1 MSELPNDLKLY
12 NLEVVNKLY
21 NKTNTEN
28 VSSDIELDEYDSGS
42 VFFIDISGG
51 NVEITL
57 PSPKA
62 GIVLTFLLT
71 QFTDPNYFCIITK
84 NNTYNI
90 YGTILGYDNSSPPET
105 VLVSASGNSVKM
117 VSSGSTTLTIGS
129 RISVISDGTNY
140 YILDDSSAAP
150 LIIS

>member
-1 MSELPNDLKLY
+1 MSELPTDLKLY
-12 NLEVVNKLY
+12 NLEVVNRLY

-28 VSSDIELDEYDSGS
+28 VSSDIDLDEFDSGC

-51 NVEITL
+51 NVNITL

-62 GIVLTFLLT
+62 GIVLTFILT
-71 QFTDPNYFCIITK
+71 QINDPNFFRILTK
-84 NNTYNI
+84 TNTHHI
-90 YGTILGYDNSSPPET
+90 YGTVLGYDSSVPPET
-105 VLVSASGNSVKM
+105 ILVSANGNSVKM
-117 VSSGSTTLTIGS
+117 ASSGSNTLTIGS

-150 LIIS
+150 LEIV